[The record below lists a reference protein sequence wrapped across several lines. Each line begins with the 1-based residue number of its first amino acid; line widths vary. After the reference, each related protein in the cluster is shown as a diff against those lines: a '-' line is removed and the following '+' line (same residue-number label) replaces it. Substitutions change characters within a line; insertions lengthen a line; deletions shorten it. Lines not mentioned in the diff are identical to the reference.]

1 MIRLGI
7 STITIGDISSAVTV
21 LIASIALVITYKR
34 YLTSIRESRLSLAK
48 SLYKDYLKLAF
59 DNQKFA
65 SPSYPKENPK
75 YKEIQENPVE
85 FERYCHYV
93 SLMLFAAEEILEI
106 NKESINWY
114 NTWYN
119 QLKKHAL
126 YFEGGHFNP
135 SDWSKGIVDLC
146 NDSISAYHEGGSE

>member
-1 MIRLGI
+1 MIRIDI
-7 STITIGDISSAVTV
+7 STITIGDIGAAVTV
-21 LIASIALVITYKR
+21 LIASIALVVAYKR
-34 YLTSIRESRLSLAK
+34 YLTFIRENRLSFAK

-59 DNQKFA
+59 DHQKFA

-75 YKEIQENPVE
+75 YKEIQANPVE

-106 NKESINWY
+106 NKDSISWH

-119 QLKKHAL
+119 QFKKHAL
-126 YFEGGHFNP
+126 YFESEHFDP